1 MRAGS
6 GDAWGEGR
14 RCGAHRGVRRREC
27 ATACEVQCSEVYPV
41 ERGPVSF
48 ERKGNEKVCFT
59 CDDGNVYTRLCV
71 RDVLT
76 MG

>member
-1 MRAGS
+1 MCVREAVT
-6 GDAWGEGR
+6 
-14 RCGAHRGVRRREC
+14 RGVMVVDAVRIAACVVRGARRR
-27 ATACEVQCSEVYPV
+27 VKCSEVYPV

-48 ERKGNEKVCFT
+48 EREGNENVCFM
-59 CDDGNVYTRLCV
+59 CDDGNVYTRLCF